1 MDTASLGDRLIRIP
15 VFSLLQPAPDLA
27 PLPADRVDPA
37 YRRLRAQVFAGIFVG
52 YAAFYLV
59 RNNFALALPAIL
71 KAHPEFTKVQLGW
84 AMTGLSLAYG
94 ISKFIMGSVSD
105 RSNPRWFMALGLL
118 LTSGVTL
125 AFGVVPAIYDS
136 LALIIA
142 LQTLNGWCNGM
153 GWPPCGKTMVH
164 WWSTRE
170 RGKIVAVWNV
180 AHNVGGALIAVFAT
194 WAVARFGHWEAT
206 FYFNAAIAAGV
217 AGLIL
222 LLVRDTPQSCGLPP
236 IEAYKKDYPPDYS
249 AGHERTFTFREIFL
263 RHVLNNRFLWAIAV
277 ANAFVYFVRYG
288 VVNWIPTYL
297 QTAKG
302 FDFKAS
308 GWAWTAFEL
317 AGIPGTIL
325 CGWISDRVFQAR
337 RAPATI
343 LFMALTLAGLV
354 VYGLNGRGPYWID
367 VAALIAIGFFIYG
380 PIMMIGL
387 HALDLVPKKAAGT
400 AAGFTGFFGYFL
412 GSAPSG
418 AGVGWIADRWGWP
431 GVFGTM
437 IACCVLTMVF
447 SAMTLGHRKAAG
459 SISP

>member
-1 MDTASLGDRLIRIP
+1 MISFLK
-15 VFSLLQPAPDLA
+15 PAQSIS
-27 PLPADRVDPA
+27 PLPADRIDPE
-37 YRRLRAQVFAGIFVG
+37 YRRLRWQVFAGIFVG

-59 RNNFALALPAIL
+59 RNNFALALPSIL

-84 AMTGLSLAYG
+84 AMTGLSVAYG

-118 LTSGVTL
+118 LTSGVTF
-125 AFGVVPAIYDS
+125 AFGTVPAIYDS
-136 LALIIA
+136 LALIIV
-142 LQTLNGWCNGM
+142 LQALNGWFNGM

-164 WWSTRE
+164 WWSTKE
-170 RGKIVAVWNV
+170 RGKIVAAWNA
-180 AHNVGGALIAVFAT
+180 AHNVGGALVAVLAT
-194 WAVARFGHWEAT
+194 WAVVRFGDWGAT

-222 LLVRDTPQSCGLPP
+222 LLLRDTPQSCGLPA
-236 IEAYKKDYPPDYS
+236 IESHKADYPPNYS
-249 AGHERTFTFREIFL
+249 ADHERTFTFREIFVS
-263 RHVLNNRFLWAIAV
+263 HVLNNRFLWAIAI
-277 ANAFVYFVRYG
+277 ANAFVYFVRFG

-302 FDFKAS
+302 FNFKES
-308 GWAWTAFEL
+308 GFAWTAFEL
-317 AGIPGTIL
+317 AGIPGTLL
-325 CGWISDRVFQAR
+325 CGWISDRVFKAR

-343 LFMALTLAGLV
+343 LFMGLTLVGLLI
-354 VYGLNGRGPYWID
+354 YRWNDTGPYWID
-367 VAALIAIGFFIYG
+367 VAALIMIGFFIYG

-418 AGVGWIADRWGWP
+418 AGVGWIAHTWGWD
-431 GVFGTM
+431 GVFSTM
-437 IACCVLTMVF
+437 IACCVLTMGF
-447 SAMTLGHRKAAG
+447 SAMTLGQRTTSR

>member
-1 MDTASLGDRLIRIP
+1 VLSILR
-15 VFSLLQPAPDLA
+15 PAPPVA
-27 PLPADRVDPA
+27 PLPVDRIDA
-37 YRRLRAQVFAGIFVG
+37 EYRRLRWQVFLGIFVG
-52 YAAFYLV
+52 YAGFYLV
-59 RNNFALALPAIL
+59 RNNFSLALPAIL
-71 KAHPEFTKVQLGW
+71 KAHPEYTKAQLGW
-84 AMTGLSLAYG
+84 AMTGLLTAYG
-94 ISKFIMGSVSD
+94 VSKFIMGSVSD

-118 LTSGVTL
+118 LSSGVTL
-125 AFGVVPAIYDS
+125 AFGLLPGIYSS
-136 LALIIA
+136 LFVIVA
-142 LQTLNGWCNGM
+142 LQALNGWFNGM

-164 WWSTRE
+164 WWSTKE
-170 RGKIVAVWNV
+170 RGRTVAIWNV

-194 WAVARFGHWEAT
+194 WAVVHFNDWGAT
-206 FYFNAAIAAGV
+206 FYFNAFIALAV
-217 AGLIL
+217 AGFIAIM
-222 LLVRDTPQSCGLPP
+222 VRDTPQSCGLPS
-236 IEAYKKDYPPDYS
+236 IEQYKLDYPPDYS
-249 AGHERTFTFREIFL
+249 AAHERTFTFKEIFFTY
-263 RHVLNNRFLWAIAV
+263 VLTNKYLWAIAI

-302 FDFKAS
+302 FSFKES
-308 GWAWTAFEL
+308 GAAWTAFEF

-325 CGWISDRVFQAR
+325 CGFISDKLFKAR

-354 VYGLNGRGPYWID
+354 VYGMNRHGPLWID
-367 VAALIAIGFFIYG
+367 IASLIAIGFFIYG

-418 AGVGWIADRWGWP
+418 AGVGWIADRGSGN

-437 IACCVLTMVF
+437 MVCCVLTIIF
-447 SAMTLGHRKAAG
+447 SAMTLGHRTTSNSTMKSG
-459 SISP
+459 

>member
-1 MDTASLGDRLIRIP
+1 VISFLK
-15 VFSLLQPAPDLA
+15 PAQSIS
-27 PLPADRVDPA
+27 PLPADRIDPE
-37 YRRLRAQVFAGIFVG
+37 YRRLRWQVFAGIFVG

-59 RNNFALALPAIL
+59 RNNFALALPSIL

-84 AMTGLSLAYG
+84 AMTGLSVAYG

-118 LTSGVTL
+118 LTSGVTF
-125 AFGVVPAIYDS
+125 AFGTVPAIYDS

-142 LQTLNGWCNGM
+142 LQALNGWFNGM

-164 WWSTRE
+164 WWSTKE
-170 RGKIVAVWNV
+170 RGKIVAAWNA
-180 AHNVGGALIAVFAT
+180 AHNVGGALVAVFAT
-194 WAVARFGHWEAT
+194 WAVVRFGDWGAT

-222 LLVRDTPQSCGLPP
+222 LLLRDTPQSCGLPA
-236 IEAYKKDYPPDYS
+236 IESHKDDYPPNYS
-249 AGHERTFTFREIFL
+249 ADHERTFTFREIFVS
-263 RHVLNNRFLWAIAV
+263 HVLNNKFLWAIAI
-277 ANAFVYFVRYG
+277 ANAFVYFVRFG

-302 FDFKAS
+302 FNFTES
-308 GWAWTAFEL
+308 GFAWTAFEL
-317 AGIPGTIL
+317 AGIPGTLL
-325 CGWISDRVFQAR
+325 CGWISDRVFKAR

-343 LFMALTLAGLV
+343 LFMGLTLVGLLI
-354 VYGLNGRGPYWID
+354 YRWNDTGPYWID
-367 VAALIAIGFFIYG
+367 VAALIMIGFFIYG

-418 AGVGWIADRWGWP
+418 AGVGWIAHTWGWD
-431 GVFGTM
+431 GVFSTM
-437 IACCVLTMVF
+437 IACCVLTMGF
-447 SAMTLGHRKAAG
+447 SAMTLGQRTTSR